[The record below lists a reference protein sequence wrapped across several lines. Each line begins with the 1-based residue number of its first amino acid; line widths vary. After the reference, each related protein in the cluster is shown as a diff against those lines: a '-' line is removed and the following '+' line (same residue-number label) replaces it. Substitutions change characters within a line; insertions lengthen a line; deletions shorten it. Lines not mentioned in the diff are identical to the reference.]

1 MSELRA
7 ILLASRDGTK
17 PPTFTKQWPMICGI
31 GFNQSTQYYGD
42 SFQVSSIWESGPGD
56 WGVNQI
62 TAVTLADAPIIGC
75 GCAGSYTTQYQSSV
89 WQVSGTL
96 AFTMTH
102 REWTDARV
110 SNTRNMGA
118 VRIGILA

>member
-1 MSELRA
+1 MSDLRA

-17 PPTFTKQWPMICGI
+17 PPTFTKQWPMICGV
-31 GFNQSTQYYGD
+31 GFNQNDQKFGD
-42 SFQVSSIWESGPGD
+42 AFQVSSIWESGAGD

-62 TAVTLADAPIIGC
+62 TAVTLADAPVVGS
-75 GCAGSYTTQYQSSV
+75 GCANSSTSAYSSSV
-89 WQVSGTL
+89 WQVSGVL

-102 REWTDARV
+102 REYTDTRV
-110 SNTRNMGA
+110 ANTRNTGA